1 MDLIMVFYLLLFFVA
16 FLYASVGH
24 GGASGYLALMALF
37 NIAPD
42 VMKPTA
48 LLLNLFVAGTVFH
61 PVLQGKAFYMEDFF
75 APRPGLRTDGFF
87 GRVGYDRCRGI

>member
-1 MDLIMVFYLLLFFVA
+1 MTTWLPLFYILLFIVA

-37 NIAPD
+37 NFSPA

-48 LLLNLFVAGTVFH
+48 LLLNLFVSMVF
-61 PVLQGKAFYMEDFF
+61 LFSSIG
-75 APRPGLRTDGFF
+75 GNICDGIYLYRWSSFPF
-87 GRVGYDRCRGI
+87 PWLSWGG